1 MARRSNRQYRRA
13 SRSSQAQSS
22 TTTASS
28 RKTTD
33 FEPDYGYVIKD
44 LRRIGL
50 YAGICIVILL
60 ALTFLF

>member
-13 SRSSQAQSS
+13 SKS
-22 TTTASS
+22 TPASS
-28 RKTTD
+28 SVSTSSSRRSAD

-50 YAGICIVILL
+50 YAGICISIILV
-60 ALTFLF
+60 LTFIY